1 MARPACPQGERVPP
15 LLRVEQ
21 LRIAP
26 LPPLTFAVG
35 DGECL
40 IVEGPSG
47 SGKTRLLRAI
57 ADLDAAAGQ
66 VFLNGGERHEM
77 PAPEWRK
84 RVRYVA
90 AEPQWWTDTARPAF
104 TAGNAER
111 LSRLLSAVGLSDD
124 RLDKPLATLSTGER
138 QRLALVRSLADD
150 PAVLLLD
157 EPVSA
162 LDMQSAA
169 LVAELLR
176 FQLLAGRTLI
186 ITSHNDT
193 AVSRLGHMRLQL
205 AKPVTSVPRGGRAA

>member
-1 MARPACPQGERVPP
+1 
-15 LLRVEQ
+15 
-21 LRIAP
+21 
-26 LPPLTFAVG
+26 
-35 DGECL
+35 
-40 IVEGPSG
+40 
-47 SGKTRLLRAI
+47 
-57 ADLDAAAGQ
+57 
-66 VFLNGGERHEM
+66 
-77 PAPEWRK
+77 
-84 RVRYVA
+84 
-90 AEPQWWTDTARPAF
+90 
-104 TAGNAER
+104 
-111 LSRLLSAVGLSDD
+111 
-124 RLDKPLATLSTGER
+124 
-138 QRLALVRSLADD
+138 VRSLADD